1 MGFFDFIA
9 APFKAIG
16 SGLSTVVKTVGSG
29 LSKVYN
35 AAIKPVGEFIYN
47 KALKPVYNKVLK
59 PVFNGV
65 VKPVFD
71 GGMKVFNKSIDAG
84 TKMMD
89 LGVSTATG
97 FSKILTNPIM
107 LIGGGIL
114 AIVVLTKV
122 A

>member
-1 MGFFDFIA
+1 MGFFDIIS

-16 SGLSTVVKTVGSG
+16 SGLSKVTKFVGSG

-35 AAIKPVGEFIYN
+35 AVVKPVGDFVYKKVIKPVFG
-47 KALKPVYNKVLK
+47 KVIK
-59 PVFNGV
+59 PVFDKV

-71 GGMKVFNKSIDAG
+71 GGMKIFNKGINAS

-114 AIVVLTKV
+114 AVVVLTKI
-122 A
+122 